1 VAKLTVMRRVDDVCD
16 MKIMNDCNVDDEVR
30 GPGNV
35 KTFDLQVPASLATA
49 GRNAAAAVGT
59 IARVVCNV
67 SNGR

>member
-1 VAKLTVMRRVDDVCD
+1 M
-16 MKIMNDCNVDDEVR
+16 I
-30 GPGNV
+30 
-35 KTFDLQVPASLATA
+35 QVPAFLATA

>member
-1 VAKLTVMRRVDDVCD
+1 MAKLTVMRRVDDVA

-35 KTFDLQVPASLATA
+35 KTLDLQVPASLATA

-59 IARVVCNV
+59 KARDVCDV